1 MKHGRKGYVKS
12 SAFYD
17 VSLNKSD
24 TYVSVI
30 RKICDAIGEDC
41 CDEMRLFNGKGAVI
55 PDQCLDIREKKV
67 DWTIGSFLLKR
78 HSSPDKVSFG
88 IGIVDEDEP
97 RPKKAKGNNRLKWLY
112 F

>member
-1 MKHGRKGYVKS
+1 MKHGRKEYVKS
-12 SAFYD
+12 SAFF

-24 TYVSVI
+24 TYASVI

-55 PDQCLDIREKKV
+55 PDQCLDIREKKSWLDYRIFPV
-67 DWTIGSFLLKR
+67 KK

>member
-55 PDQCLDIREKKV
+55 PDGPCIFPPIPISYFERMKTLLY
-67 DWTIGSFLLKR
+67 TLFLIFR
-78 HSSPDKVSFG
+78 
-88 IGIVDEDEP
+88 I
-97 RPKKAKGNNRLKWLY
+97 
-112 F
+112 